1 MITKRRK
8 GSGMS
13 AELEEKKQ
21 KLEAK
26 KNAVQEA
33 YKKSA
38 YKEDFHSWIQNS
50 TWGGPL
56 NTGEFRTVGFSE
68 DEINLLKS
76 NNVMPYTLGNR
87 ILRVSTAVVAACIS
101 VNNILDD

>member
-1 MITKRRK
+1 
-8 GSGMS
+8 MS

-56 NTGEFRTVGFSE
+56 NTGEFRMVGFS
-68 DEINLLKS
+68 
-76 NNVMPYTLGNR
+76 
-87 ILRVSTAVVAACIS
+87 
-101 VNNILDD
+101 